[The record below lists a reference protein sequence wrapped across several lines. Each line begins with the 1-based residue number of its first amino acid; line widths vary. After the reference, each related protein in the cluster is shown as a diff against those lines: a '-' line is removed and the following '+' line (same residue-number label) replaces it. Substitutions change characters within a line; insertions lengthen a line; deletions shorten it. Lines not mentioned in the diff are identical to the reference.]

1 MRARWIDLL
10 VAGALLSLS
19 PPAGASIRAWRVT
32 GSVESVIGTESL
44 LPLPAAVGDEY
55 IIDFSYDSET
65 EDISALPDFGQY
77 PILSLSVS
85 IAGSTLD
92 FIDGM
97 GGQGAVAIQA
107 NAVDPNLWGV
117 RACLGSCGD
126 AVDDARFNLF
136 FPPDTIL
143 SDALTDPPD
152 PTGASVQ
159 FGQFSRDLPAPE
171 EAFVIATLESIT
183 FVPEPGRALLL
194 LVGAGILASGAGLR
208 ARVARA

>member
-32 GSVESVIGTESL
+32 GTVESVIGTESL

-55 IIDFSYDSET
+55 IIDFSYDSDT
-65 EDISALPDFGQY
+65 EDISVLPDFGQY

-126 AVDDARFNLF
+126 VIDVARFNLF

-159 FGQFSRDLPAPE
+159 FGQFSRDVPAPE

-194 LVGAGILASGAGLR
+194 LVGAGILASGAALR
-208 ARVARA
+208 ARAARA